1 MDKLTQ
7 IDILK
12 DLMRKLDAR
21 ENVDA
26 GVMYQNPTSVYT
38 CPDLAAKEWR
48 TFFKGHTQLIGLS
61 SDLPKPGS
69 FLTMDDFGVPI
80 LATRGKDERC
90 RAFLNICRHRGVQV
104 EHEENGTRSAFSCPF
119 HQWTYNDMGDL
130 IAIPDEHEF
139 GKIDKSCHGLISLPM
154 EERHGMLWLHPDPDG
169 ILDLDNMLEGLEG
182 EFSSWKFQNLVSM
195 GQTTIAK
202 RLNWKLA
209 NDTFGETNHFQ
220 KLHKHTLG
228 KVTYGECLNYET
240 FRRNHRFVFPR
251 RMIDELRDKPEEDW
265 RLTDGATTLY
275 FLFPNIQFIIGNGS
289 TNIVRLYPHPTDP
302 NESITKINHYFTKG
316 AIAAAAEIEG
326 HGENVSAET
335 VYDLSQA
342 NTGIPSLN
350 ATKEVFN
357 STIEQEDYVMGATT
371 QRSAE
376 TGLLDH
382 IIFGRN
388 EPALHHYHKTF
399 RTALQMP
406 PLEEVIN

>member
-1 MDKLTQ
+1 
-7 IDILK
+7 
-12 DLMRKLDAR
+12 
-21 ENVDA
+21 
-26 GVMYQNPTSVYT
+26 
-38 CPDLAAKEWR
+38 
-48 TFFKGHTQLIGLS
+48 
-61 SDLPKPGS
+61 
-69 FLTMDDFGVPI
+69 
-80 LATRGKDERC
+80 
-90 RAFLNICRHRGVQV
+90 
-104 EHEENGTRSAFSCPF
+104 
-119 HQWTYNDMGDL
+119 
-130 IAIPDEHEF
+130 
-139 GKIDKSCHGLISLPM
+139 
-154 EERHGMLWLHPDPDG
+154 
-169 ILDLDNMLEGLEG
+169 
-182 EFSSWKFQNLVSM
+182 
-195 GQTTIAK
+195 
-202 RLNWKLA
+202 
-209 NDTFGETNHFQ
+209 
-220 KLHKHTLG
+220 
-228 KVTYGECLNYET
+228 
-240 FRRNHRFVFPR
+240 
-251 RMIDELRDKPEEDW
+251 MIDELRDKPEEDW

-357 STIEQEDYVMGATT
+357 STIEQEDYVMGETT